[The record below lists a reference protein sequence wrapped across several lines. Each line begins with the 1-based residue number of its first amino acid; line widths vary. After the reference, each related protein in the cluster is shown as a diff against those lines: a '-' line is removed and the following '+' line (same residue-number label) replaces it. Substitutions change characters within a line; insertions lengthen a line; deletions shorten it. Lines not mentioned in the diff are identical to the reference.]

1 MIVFGLLEE
10 IIMADLNKPQVTP
23 KSSTSRVDLGKA
35 PVVAP
40 APGIRVGMNAKTSTT
55 RIDISA
61 IPAIA
66 KAQTSRVGL
75 GASVQPQ
82 PVDDDIYKRRTAL
95 LDTSKIPLK
104 TTASA
109 GAAGGSPRTIR
120 IGNRPTVRLTP
131 SSPGPATFSP
141 GRTESAAPVAAP
153 TAAPRP
159 GGTIKLKRPGSGA
172 SGSSVTISGGSAT
185 SSPLTS
191 FGPEPSFVTTPEE
204 PETGAVW
211 AVFSLLSLLAVIGL
225 VVVQIMTN
233 SATAY

>member
-1 MIVFGLLEE
+1 
-10 IIMADLNKPQVTP
+10 MADLNKPAGTP
-23 KSSTSRVDLGKA
+23 ASPAPRIELGKA
-35 PVVAP
+35 TVSP

-61 IPAIA
+61 IPTIA
-66 KAQTSRVGL
+66 KAQTSRLGL
-75 GASVQPQ
+75 GAPVQPAAQ
-82 PVDDDIYKRRTAL
+82 ADDDIYQRRTAL

-104 TTASA
+104 TSSPAS
-109 GAAGGSPRTIR
+109 GTGNPRTIR